1 MNLKNLLVKYD
12 GVIIDFFRGIWWD
25 YWRKHLNDLNKNLSE
40 FETRNV
46 KLISISSDS
55 ANLQNNFKK
64 EHDITIDM
72 IPDRGAKIANDYKVG
87 WLAVSVGTL
96 KTKQAVP
103 SKFLIN
109 KDGEIVWKYIGK
121 DKTDRPFLKMI
132 PLLVDNYI
140 KNPKWEWLERAKMRL
155 SMTTLQGF

>member
-1 MNLKNLLVKYD
+1 M
-12 GVIIDFFRGIWWD
+12 
-25 YWRKHLNDLNKNLSE
+25 
-40 FETRNV
+40 

-140 KNPKWEWLERAKMRL
+140 KNPK
-155 SMTTLQGF
+155 

>member
-1 MNLKNLLVKYD
+1 M
-12 GVIIDFFRGIWWD
+12 
-25 YWRKHLNDLNKNLSE
+25 NDLNKNLNE
-40 FETRNV
+40 FESRNV

-64 EHDITIDM
+64 ENDITIDM
-72 IPDRGAKIANDYKVG
+72 VPDRGAKIANEYNVG
-87 WLAVSVGTL
+87 WLAESVGKL

-109 KDGEIVWKYIGK
+109 KEGVIVWKYIGK

-132 PLLVDNYI
+132 PILVDNYI
-140 KNPKWEWLERAKMRL
+140 KHPK
-155 SMTTLQGF
+155 